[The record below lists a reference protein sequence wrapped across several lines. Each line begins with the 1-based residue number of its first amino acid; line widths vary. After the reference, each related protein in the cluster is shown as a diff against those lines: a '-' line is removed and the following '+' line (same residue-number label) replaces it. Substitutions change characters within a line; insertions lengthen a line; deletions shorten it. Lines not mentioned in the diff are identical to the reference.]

1 MSEEI
6 FTEKKNNIPV
16 PWAVR
21 APASLR
27 NFYLKLK
34 KNINPK
40 LSKNL
45 KLFPFRKF

>member
-6 FTEKKNNIPV
+6 LQKKNNIPV

-27 NFYLKLK
+27 IFYLQFL

>member
-27 NFYLKLK
+27 IFYLQ
-34 KNINPK
+34 
-40 LSKNL
+40 
-45 KLFPFRKF
+45 F